1 MLDNGIY
8 VLKFQVFDADY
19 TYDDSG
25 KPVLR
30 FYGRDKEGS
39 SVCCFVPDF
48 KPYFYLK
55 TDFDVRGR
63 LLAKFEGIVLVE
75 EIQRFPPVGY
85 FRDPILM
92 YRVVVSDPKN
102 VPEIRDAVGE
112 FGEVFETDILF
123 RNRFMVDHGIGG
135 MSWVRVQ
142 EEDTSG
148 IRVEGVDCD
157 KRVVGQL
164 APVDAVSNVQLR
176 YLAFD
181 IECLTSGG
189 MPNPK
194 TSPIILISFSFKPAY
209 RGLDSLV
216 LVAKPAK
223 GRGVEGCRDEVEL
236 LKRFCAIVRDFDPDV
251 IFGYNSN
258 GFDFPYIVDRVKHLG
273 LDVKLDIGRDGKPVY
288 YRRIGTTSRV
298 SVTGRIIADVLP
310 IIRREFSLK
319 QYTLRNTA
327 KELLGMEKHDV
338 GVEMM
343 AEYWEDKSLLPIFIE
358 YCRNDSHLAMEMMMR
373 YRLLDK
379 HIALARISGSLL
391 QDILDSGQSAMIENI
406 LLGEYRANERVMPSR
421 PNEKL
426 SSRRKRMGEKLKGGE
441 VLEPEHGLLENIVI
455 LDYRSLYPSIMMA
468 HNLCYTT
475 EIKVDEPD
483 DTVDVITTPSGARFV
498 SRNVQRGIVPQV
510 LERLLEQR
518 VEIKKRMESTAGAE
532 ELHVLDATQL
542 ALKILLNSFYGYSG
556 YARARLHS
564 LNLANSVTSYGR
576 ENILHTKKL
585 IEEELESCSYS
596 VRTTSS
602 VQPEEITPR
611 IENGGKRVFFEVVYG
626 DTDSVFVRLNTN
638 DDDFLLPRP
647 ASLEE
652 TRISNIGLD
661 EAGRIGEDIAR
672 VVTSSLEEPM
682 ELVFEAFARR
692 AIFLAKK
699 RYAIWVFEKSGG
711 GWDDSIKVK
720 GMETVRRDWCELASG
735 TLERV
740 LELVLKKGNIEEAV
754 EHVRGVVKDIRRLMV
769 EHDPEITGKLVITR
783 RYTKKA
789 ENYHNKQPHI
799 TVVGKIKKRGGK
811 VPEIGDRVP
820 FIITAGSGL
829 LVERAEDAEYVMAH
843 NVPVDTDYYIHKQV
857 LPPVERIFKSLGVN
871 TKRLD
876 THVLCVSELV
886 DRGSQK
892 SLFDSFR

>member
-1 MLDNGIY
+1 M
-8 VLKFQVFDADY
+8 LKFQVFDADY

-30 FYGRDKEGS
+30 FYGRDEGGS
-39 SVCCFVPDF
+39 SVCCFVPNF
-48 KPYFYLK
+48 EPYFYLK
-55 TDFDVRGR
+55 ANVDVRDG
-63 LLAKFEGIVLVE
+63 LVKEFEEIVRVE
-75 EIQRFPPVGY
+75 EVQRFPPVGY

-92 YRVVVSDPKN
+92 YRVVVSDPKD

-135 MSWVRVQ
+135 MGWVQVE
-142 EEDTSG
+142 EEDACG
-148 IRVEGVDCD
+148 VRVEGVSCD
-157 KRVVGQL
+157 KCVVGRL
-164 APVDAVSNVQLR
+164 APINVVPNAPFR

-189 MPNPK
+189 MPDPK
-194 TSPIILISFSFKPAY
+194 TSPVILISFSFKPAH

-216 LVAKPAK
+216 LVAKPAS
-223 GRGVEGCRDEVEL
+223 GDGVEGCRDEVEL
-236 LKRFCAIVRDFDPDV
+236 LRRFCEIVRDFDPDV

-258 GFDFPYIVDRVKHLG
+258 GFDFPYIVERVKHLG
-273 LDVKLDIGRDGKPVY
+273 LDLKLDIGRDGRPVY

-298 SVTGRIIADVLP
+298 SVRGRIIADVLP

-327 KELLGMEKHDV
+327 KELLKMEKHDLSI
-338 GVEMM
+338 EMM
-343 AEYWEDKSLLPIFIE
+343 AEYWEDDSLLPVFIE
-358 YCRNDSHLAMEMMMR
+358 YCRNDSHLAMEMMTR

-391 QDILDSGQSAMIENI
+391 QEILDSGQTAMIENI
-406 LLGEYRANERVMPSR
+406 LLGEYRANGRVVPPRPS
-421 PNEKL
+421 EKL
-426 SSRRKRMGEKLKGGE
+426 SSRRKRMGEELKGGE

-475 EIKVDEPD
+475 EIKADEPD
-483 DTVDVITTPSGARFV
+483 NPARIITTPTGARFV
-498 SRNVQRGIVPQV
+498 SRNVQRGIVPKV

-518 VEIKKRMESTAGAE
+518 VEIKKQMKSAAGAD
-532 ELHVLDATQL
+532 ELHALDATQL

-556 YARARLHS
+556 YTRARLYS

-585 IEEELESCSYS
+585 IEEELGSCSYGNDS
-596 VRTTSS
+596 
-602 VQPEEITPR
+602 
-611 IENGGKRVFFEVVYG
+611 KRVFLEVVYG
-626 DTDSVFVRLNTN
+626 DTDSVFVKLKTQDNHAIS
-638 DDDFLLPRP
+638 PRP
-647 ASLEE
+647 APLEE
-652 TRISNIGLD
+652 PHISDIGLD
-661 EAGRIGEDIAR
+661 EAGLVGEEIAQT
-672 VVTSSLEEPM
+672 VTSSLEEPM

-699 RYAIWVFEKSGG
+699 RYAIWVFEKSGNSWEDG
-711 GWDDSIKVK
+711 IKVK
-720 GMETVRRDWCELASG
+720 GMETVRRDWCELASD

-740 LELVLKKGNIEEAV
+740 LELVLKKGNLEEAV
-754 EHVRGVVKDIRRLMV
+754 KHVRGVIKDIRRLMV
-769 EHDPEITGKLVITR
+769 EHDPEIIKKLVITR

-789 ENYHNKQPHI
+789 ESYHNKQPHV
-799 TVVGKIKKRGGK
+799 TVVEKIRKRSGK

-820 FIITAGSGL
+820 FIITVGSGL
-829 LVERAEDAEYVMAH
+829 LVERAEDAEYVMSH
-843 NVPVDTDYYIHKQV
+843 NVPVDTEYYIHKQV

-876 THVLCVSELV
+876 THAIGVNELV
-886 DRGSQK
+886 DKGSQK
-892 SLFDSFR
+892 SLMDF